1 MPTSS
6 QRVPKRASLGDN
18 LLRTVTTACVL
29 LSLIAALLGSAMPA
43 VAAQDCAHTSTGLV
57 PLNDL
62 GADTYLGYT
71 GGLYPDGSNEI
82 PQAHLELGLRQ
93 AGMIVAR
100 DANGDPD
107 PNGLIGFVS
116 IGVSNTKTEFDGFVD
131 FVEQADGV
139 NPQLV
144 VLNGAQGSRA
154 LGAWAESP
162 DANPWQNLD
171 DDLQRAG
178 LTAAQVQAAW
188 IKLPANTRGTISLED
203 VEPELAELR
212 EVLHI
217 MNDRFPN
224 LRVAYMASRVYAA
237 YSPGENAEPKAY
249 QHGFTIK
256 WLIEEQ
262 IDGSVDLNA
271 DEAVGPVR
279 SPWIA
284 WGPYLWADGTNPRS
298 DGLFYECTDLDDDG
312 IHPGVGVTQKVTE
325 LLFGHLSTHP
335 TAAPWFL
342 GSGQTETAPATT
354 QSAVPSSTPPT
365 APPSTTAPT
374 SSVTTL
380 ASTAPETAPP
390 LDQPSASRSPAPL
403 VGTAVAAVLLGGIAG
418 AVIERRRSKRP

>member
-1 MPTSS
+1 MPSHAALNT
-6 QRVPKRASLGDN
+6 VSLRD
-18 LLRTVTTACVL
+18 LLRVVAASVVL
-29 LSLIAALLGSAMPA
+29 LSVIGAGLSVGIPAAG
-43 VAAQDCAHTSTGLV
+43 AQDCGHTSTGLI

-62 GADTYLGYT
+62 GTGTYLGYT

-82 PQAHLELGLRQ
+82 PPAHLELGLRQ
-93 AGMIVAR
+93 SERIVAR

-107 PNGLIGFVS
+107 PSGLIGFVS
-116 IGVSNTKTEFDGFVD
+116 IGVSNTKTEFDGFVE
-131 FVEQADGV
+131 FVNRADGV

-144 VLNGAQGSRA
+144 VVNGAQGSRA
-154 LGAWAESP
+154 LGAWAESS

-188 IKLPANTRGTISLED
+188 IKLPANTRGTVSLED
-203 VEPELAELR
+203 AEPELAELR

-262 IDGSVDLNA
+262 IDGAAELNA
-271 DEAVGPVR
+271 DEAAGPVR

-284 WGPYLWADGTNPRS
+284 WGPYLWADGTTPRS
-298 DGLFYECTDLDDDG
+298 DGLFYECADLDDDG
-312 IHPGVGVTQKVTE
+312 IHPGEGVTQKVTA
-325 LLFGHLSTHP
+325 LLFDHLSTHP

-342 GSGQTETAPATT
+342 DRGQVSTAPTNTESEPDSSTEPPPAPAPTTETPTPATT
-354 QSAVPSSTPPT
+354 
-365 APPSTTAPT
+365 APGA
-374 SSVTTL
+374 
-380 ASTAPETAPP
+380 A
-390 LDQPSASRSPAPL
+390 APL
-403 VGTAVAAVLLGGIAG
+403 VEPSADRSGAPLVLTAIAAVFLGGIIG
-418 AVIERRRSKRP
+418 ALIERRRRT